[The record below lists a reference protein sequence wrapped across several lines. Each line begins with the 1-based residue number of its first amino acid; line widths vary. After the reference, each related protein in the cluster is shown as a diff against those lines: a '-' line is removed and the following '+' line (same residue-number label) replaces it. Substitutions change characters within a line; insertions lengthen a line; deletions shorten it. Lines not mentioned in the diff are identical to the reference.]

1 LRDSTLRAGSWSS
14 SQIFDLGVKDLTG
27 LSLLLGLAPSFP
39 PMWGVGALTELH
51 SKLCT
56 YRLGPLKSICFQLK
70 KQEESLRQLNDPS
83 QDEAEA
89 YPQEEDS
96 EDGEEE
102 EAEEEEGG
110 DDDDDDGGE
119 EEEEEGGGE
128 GNGKDRS

>member
-1 LRDSTLRAGSWSS
+1 
-14 SQIFDLGVKDLTG
+14 
-27 LSLLLGLAPSFP
+27 
-39 PMWGVGALTELH
+39 MWGVGALTELH

-56 YRLGPLKSICFQLK
+56 YRLGPLKYICFQLK
-70 KQEESLRQLNDPS
+70 KQEESLRQLND

-110 DDDDDDGGE
+110 DDDDDDEGE

-128 GNGKDRS
+128 GNGEDRS